1 VRVVATTLALACVSI
16 PTLLL
21 WFHCDQ
27 SCMGERLQ
35 LVEIPH
41 KGDKLEIKRTMVFKW
56 IIGSLERG

>member
-1 VRVVATTLALACVSI
+1 VPVSVETLAFVCVAI

-21 WFHCDQ
+21 WFYCDQ
-27 SCMGERLQ
+27 SCKGESLQ

-41 KGDKLEIKRTMVFKW
+41 KGDKLEVKRTVVFKW